1 MGMSIIAVLSGFG
14 AVNLPVAYYN
24 LYDEKSKPEIMKT
37 LMNVLHIG
45 LQINQS
51 TLDMKI
57 VETVE
62 GIAAKKRES
71 LKLLRQLRESGPR
84 PEVKGWA

>member
-1 MGMSIIAVLSGFG
+1 V
-14 AVNLPVAYYN
+14 
-24 LYDEKSKPEIMKT
+24 
-37 LMNVLHIG
+37 

-62 GIAAKKRES
+62 AIAAKKREN

-84 PEVKGWA
+84 PEVKGWAYNFILFRELLRGE